1 MKNLTIEQITFLI
14 DIKID
19 YTKAVRDI
27 AHDDAMKKELN
38 AVIDALYQMRK
49 VFVYILDPEAKDYV

>member
-1 MKNLTIEQITFLI
+1 MKNLTIDQITFLI